1 MTYARYYKPTTTK
14 NCWMKGIVHLLG
26 AVLLAP
32 VLLAAC
38 AGQEFYEHLPFTEG
52 VVQDYDLDASSRR
65 RLQYFVSDDIHL
77 VRIRGDGRRGVADGR
92 LFDRSRQ
99 EIEEIVVT
107 SGTPGIVLAS
117 GLDWMAVSFERG
129 GYLYFTSRPQNYG
142 LDVSTR
148 PIEGRYY
155 LYAPDWNGRAGTIMY
170 DNQQYQAVD
179 ESWRSFLLVDRSAVS
194 ETRGARAILPGR
206 TLDTSRR

>member
-1 MTYARYYKPTTTK
+1 
-14 NCWMKGIVHLLG
+14 MKGIVHLLG

-77 VRIRGDGRRGVADGR
+77 VRVRGDGRRGVADGR

-107 SGTPGIVLAS
+107 SGTPVRLAMTKAPAPIS
-117 GLDWMAVSFERG
+117 GGVSAPPTEATTSMAAASF
-129 GYLYFTSRPQNYG
+129 G
-142 LDVSTR
+142 L
-148 PIEGRYY
+148 
-155 LYAPDWNGRAGTIMY
+155 
-170 DNQQYQAVD
+170 
-179 ESWRSFLLVDRSAVS
+179 
-194 ETRGARAILPGR
+194 
-206 TLDTSRR
+206 